1 MKLSGTHAAQS
12 IPVSLVKSF
21 PCTLMSE
28 KEEESMDLFKEEQRD
43 ANNNSKD
50 KYFEE
55 RHDHSKGKK

>member
-1 MKLSGTHAAQS
+1 
-12 IPVSLVKSF
+12 
-21 PCTLMSE
+21 MSE
-28 KEEESMDLFKEEQRD
+28 KEEESMGLFKEEQRD